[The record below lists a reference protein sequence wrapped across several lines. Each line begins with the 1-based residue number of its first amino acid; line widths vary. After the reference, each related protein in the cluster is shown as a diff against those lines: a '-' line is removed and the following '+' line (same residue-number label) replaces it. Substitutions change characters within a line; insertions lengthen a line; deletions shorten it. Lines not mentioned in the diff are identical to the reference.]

1 MREAVQL
8 AEMAAAIKGA
18 FDKKELPALRPGRDV
33 PHDVEARCLSDR
45 DGRWHPHLMFFLP
58 LAEPT
63 ECGAGEESAEGGA
76 TGSDTERHT
85 DSKGLML
92 RFSCASGF

>member
-1 MREAVQL
+1 MKV
-8 AEMAAAIKGA
+8 A
-18 FDKKELPALRPGRDV
+18 FDKKELPALGPGRDV
-33 PHDVEARCLSDR
+33 LHDVEARYLSDR

-63 ECGAGEESAEGGA
+63 EWGAGEEPAEGGA
-76 TGSDTERHT
+76 TGADTERRA

-92 RFSCASGF
+92 RFSCLCGFSTG